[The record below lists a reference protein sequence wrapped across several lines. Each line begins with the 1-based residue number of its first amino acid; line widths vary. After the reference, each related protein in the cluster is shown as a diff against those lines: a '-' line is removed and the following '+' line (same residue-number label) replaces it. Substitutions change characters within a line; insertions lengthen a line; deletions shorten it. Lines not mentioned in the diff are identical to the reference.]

1 MALSIDLHDPFGQR
15 RDRKLAGFDIN
26 LLPLNLSDGRNI
38 GELSGLFLYTAPKK
52 TEKSRQSDIFIV
64 LIHVDNTRPDDRQL
78 REWAEI
84 LSLAYFSARGSLTMG
99 VSAAVKALADHLA
112 KSKKIK
118 VMPVIFLNIA
128 VLHERSLLA
137 AHTGPVNTTVISS
150 DHVQNFCNEA
160 SLPLQLKNNELSFF
174 SADVHSE
181 DIILLCPYVPA
192 DWTNASIMEVAS
204 DSPLNAIRFLLD
216 RSGGNLKAAVIQLKT
231 GTGQILYRTRTTIT
245 ANIKPEFDDKL
256 ERMPET
262 GRRRSSDVVSR
273 SAYISGANDPG
284 PEKPLFRQRRSSEFF
299 DEQNN
304 NIPDSGKAAEVSE
317 ISGTETDNP
326 DSLTGE
332 KELPGSQTLEFR
344 FKELPTVK
352 KPEFDAEDTT
362 IHEENSTDDAG
373 SAAELPDVRFIK
385 KKSGK
390 TKKRNIGQL
399 LLIIAGG
406 VLIPLAVVF
415 ILFLIYSGRSQ
426 NQIQRD
432 YLNRAVQSA
441 REALTETVPK
451 QQEAL
456 WTDTVNYASRAA
468 GYGKSET
475 ASALR
480 RQAIEQLDRINGGIS
495 TVYNYA
501 SSSMLPRGLNITEIA
516 ASGQY
521 TYALDSTSGAV
532 LRFVSSGSGLAL
544 DSSFSCQPGV
554 YRELG
559 SDASNIQVGPLVD
572 FAVLPAGSPH
582 SFVLAGVDAK
592 ANVLYCSGFTENRAG
607 KLIQPE
613 IERLSVDAVTFLG
626 NSLYIL
632 DTQASAVWEYIYSKS
647 DGFNFE
653 PSNYYGSY
661 SPYLTDAVDFT
672 MYKDYA
678 YFLRSNGTLLI
689 CDYTAY
695 RPDCRPMT
703 EIQNEDHTAYV
714 DLSLHNFKKIMV
726 NSSPDNSIYLMDSKL
741 MTLLNIS
748 VKGNY
753 IRYIVPNRTSADL
766 AQAASATG
774 FGITGQ
780 NRLLWSY
787 KNDLYIGNMP

>member
-1 MALSIDLHDPFGQR
+1 MALSIDLFDPFGQR

-52 TEKSRQSDIFIV
+52 AEKSRQSDIFIV
-64 LIHVDNTRPDDRQL
+64 LIHVDNTQPDDKQL
-78 REWAEI
+78 SEWAEV
-84 LSLAYFSARGSLTMG
+84 LSTAYFTARGSLTMG
-99 VSAAVKALADHLA
+99 VSAAVKALADHFA

-160 SLPLQLKNNELSFF
+160 SLPLQIKNNELSFF

-231 GTGQILYRTRTTIT
+231 GTGQILYRTRATII

-256 ERMPET
+256 EPMQGT
-262 GRRRSSDVVSR
+262 GRRRSSDVVNR
-273 SAYISGANDPG
+273 SSYVSGANEPG
-284 PEKPLFRQRRSSEFF
+284 PEKPLFRQRKSSEFF
-299 DEQNN
+299 DEQKKNA
-304 NIPDSGKAAEVSE
+304 PESERPAEEAVSNGSE
-317 ISGTETDNP
+317 ADNP

-332 KELPGSQTLEFR
+332 NELPGSQTLEFR
-344 FKELPTVK
+344 FKELPTIQK
-352 KPEFDAEDTT
+352 PDPEFEDKSEQ
-362 IHEENSTDDAG
+362 EEQPDQAV
-373 SAAELPDVRFIK
+373 SAAEPPDVSSVK

-390 TKKRNIGQL
+390 SKKRNIGQL

-441 REALTETVPK
+441 REALAETVPK

-456 WTDTVNYASRAA
+456 WTDTLNYASRAA
-468 GYGKSET
+468 GYGKSDA

-480 RQAIEQLDRINGGIS
+480 QQAIEQLDRINGGIS

-521 TYALDSTSGAV
+521 TYALDSTSGSV

-544 DSSFSCQPGV
+544 DNSFSCQPGV

-559 SDASNIQVGPLVD
+559 ADTSNMQVGPLVD
-572 FAVLPAGSPH
+572 FTVLPAGSPH
-582 SFVLAGVDAK
+582 SFVLAGVDAN

-613 IERLSVDAVTFLG
+613 IERLSVDAVSFLG
-626 NSLYIL
+626 NSLYVL

-647 DGFNFE
+647 DGFSFE

-661 SPYLTDAVDFT
+661 SPYLTDAIDFT

-695 RPDCRPMT
+695 RPDCSPIT
-703 EIQNEDHTAYV
+703 EIRNEDHTAYV
-714 DLSLHNFKKIMV
+714 DLSLHNFKKIMI

-741 MTLLNIS
+741 QTLLNIS
-748 VKGNY
+748 VKGNF
-753 IRYIVPNRTSADL
+753 IRYIVPNRSSADL
-766 AQAASATG
+766 SQSASATG